1 MVMPRFEP
9 FVGLRYDASRVDM
22 NMVIAPPYDVIEPP
36 ERQRL
41 AGRHS
46 ANSVRV
52 ELPEPDH
59 RAGLDRYANARAMLD
74 FWEEAGTL
82 VTDPEPSLYAYRM
95 TSPTGRSTNGVIG
108 ALAID
113 EDSVGDILP
122 HEQTLPKPK
131 SDRLDLLRATRAN
144 LSPIWGLSLTSGL
157 TDTFAPTM
165 SAGPAQMKAT
175 DDDGVVH
182 ELWVIDDADTIDAVR
197 KAVAASPVVVADG
210 HHRFETALTF
220 RQELATQGDKSVP
233 GADLIMA
240 LVVEL
245 SEDQL
250 EVGPVHR
257 VLSGLPDGI
266 DLVDA
271 FSSWFNVTKVGDLSS
286 RTLAALGE
294 TQALSLVMASGA
306 WLLSPK
312 DGTPEAAGSPLD
324 SSMVALVIAE
334 LPDHELEFSY
344 SWEDAAEAIASER
357 AQAVVLLRPATVG
370 QISEWARGNKRMPAK
385 TTYFHP
391 KPRTG
396 MVFRPLTA

>member
-1 MVMPRFEP
+1 MPRFEP
-9 FVGLRYDASRVDM
+9 FVGLRYDTSRVDM

-46 ANSVRV
+46 ANAVRV
-52 ELPEPDH
+52 ELPEPDY
-59 RAGLDRYANARAMLD
+59 RAGLDQYGNARAMLD
-74 FWEEAGTL
+74 FWQEAGTL
-82 VTDPEPSLYAYRM
+82 VADPEPGLYAYRM
-95 TSPTGRSTNGVIG
+95 TSPSGRSTNGIIG

-131 SDRLDLLRATRAN
+131 SDRLDLLRATRVN

-157 TDTFAPTM
+157 TDTFAPAM
-165 SAGPAQMKAT
+165 SAGPAQMTAT

-182 ELWVIDDADTIDAVR
+182 QLWVIDDDACIDAVG
-197 KAVAASPVVVADG
+197 KAVGSSPVVVADG
-210 HHRFETALTF
+210 HHRYETALTY
-220 RQELATQGDKSVP
+220 RRELASQGDKTLP

-257 VLSGLPDGI
+257 VLSGLPEGI

-271 FSSWFNVTKVGDLSS
+271 FSSWFNVTKVGDLSR
-286 RTLAALGE
+286 RTLTALGE
-294 TQALSLVMASGA
+294 SQALALVMASGA

-312 DGTPEAAGSPLD
+312 DGTPEAAGAALD

-334 LPDHELEFSY
+334 LPDHELEFCY
-344 SWEDAAEAIASER
+344 SWQDAAEAIGSER

-370 QISEWARGNKRMPAK
+370 QISEWARSNKRMPPK

-396 MVFRPLTA
+396 MVFRPLST

>member
-1 MVMPRFEP
+1 MPRFEP
-9 FVGLRYDASRVDM
+9 FVGLRYDTARVDM

-36 ERQRL
+36 ERKRL

-46 ANSVRV
+46 ANAVRV

-59 RAGLDRYANARAMLD
+59 RAGLDQYANAHAMLD
-74 FWEEAGTL
+74 FWQQAGTL
-82 VTDPEPSLYAYRM
+82 VADPEPSFYAYRM
-95 TSPTGRSTNGVIG
+95 TSPNGRSTNGVIG

-113 EDSVGDILP
+113 EDNVGDILP

-131 SDRLDLLRATRAN
+131 SDRLDLLRATRMN

-157 TDTFAPTM
+157 TDTFASTM
-165 SAGPAQMKAT
+165 SAGPAQMTAT
-175 DDDGVVH
+175 DDDGVIHQVW
-182 ELWVIDDADTIDAVR
+182 LIDDDASIDAVR
-197 KAVAASPVVVADG
+197 KAVGSSPVVVADG
-210 HHRFETALTF
+210 HHRFETAITY
-220 RQELATQGDKSVP
+220 RKELAAQGDTTLP

-250 EVGPVHR
+250 EVGPAHR
-257 VLSGLPDGI
+257 LLSGLPDGI

-271 FSSWFNVTKVGDLSS
+271 FSSWFNVTKVGDLTR
-286 RTLAALGE
+286 RTVTALGE
-294 TQALSLVMASGA
+294 SQALALVMASGA

-312 DGTPEAAGSPLD
+312 DGTPEAAGAPLD

-344 SWEDAAEAIASER
+344 SWKDAAEAVTSDR
-357 AQAVVLLRPATVG
+357 AQAAVLLRPATVA
-370 QISEWARGNKRMPAK
+370 QISEWAHANKRMPPK

-396 MVFRPLTA
+396 MVFRPLSD

>member
-1 MVMPRFEP
+1 MPRFEP
-9 FVGLRYDASRVDM
+9 FVGLRYDSARVDM

-36 ERQRL
+36 ERQVL

-46 ANSVRV
+46 ANAVRV

-74 FWEEAGTL
+74 FWEDAGTL
-82 VTDPEPSLYAYRM
+82 VSDPEPSFYAYRM
-95 TSPTGRSTNGVIG
+95 TSPNGRSTNGVIG

-113 EDSVGDILP
+113 EDSAGDILP

-131 SDRLDLLRATRAN
+131 SDRLDLLRATRVN
-144 LSPIWGLSLTSGL
+144 LSPIWGLSLTAGL
-157 TDTFAPTM
+157 TDAFAPTLA
-165 SAGPAQMKAT
+165 AGPAQMTAT

-182 ELWVIDDADTIDAVR
+182 QLWVIDDAETIEAVR
-197 KAVAASPVVVADG
+197 KAVGTSPVVVADG
-210 HHRFETALTF
+210 HHRYETALTF
-220 RQELATQGDKSVP
+220 RQELAAQRDTSVP
-233 GADLIMA
+233 GADGIMA

-245 SEDQL
+245 SQDQL

-257 VLSGLPDGI
+257 MLSGLPEGI
-266 DLVDA
+266 DLVDT
-271 FSSWFNVTKVGDLSS
+271 FSSWFNVTKVGDLSR

-294 TQALSLVMASGA
+294 SQALSLVMASGA

-334 LPDHELEFSY
+334 LPDHELEFCY
-344 SWEDAAEAIASER
+344 RWEDAGEAIASER

-370 QISEWARGNKRMPAK
+370 QISEWAKSNKRMPPK

>member
-1 MVMPRFEP
+1 MPRFEP
-9 FVGLRYDASRVDM
+9 FVGLRYDTSRVDM

-36 ERQRL
+36 ERKRL

-46 ANSVRV
+46 ANAVRV

-59 RAGLDRYANARAMLD
+59 RAGLDQYANARAMLD
-74 FWEEAGTL
+74 FWQQAGTL
-82 VTDPEPSLYAYRM
+82 LADPEPSLYAYRM
-95 TSPTGRSTNGVIG
+95 TSPSGRSTNGIIG

-113 EDSVGDILP
+113 EESVGDILP

-131 SDRLDLLRATRAN
+131 SDRLDLLRATRVN

-157 TDTFAPTM
+157 TDTFASVMT
-165 SAGPAQMKAT
+165 SGPAQMTAT

-182 ELWVIDDADTIDAVR
+182 QLWVIEDPACIDAVG
-197 KAVAASPVVVADG
+197 KAVGASPVVVADG
-210 HHRFETALTF
+210 HHRFETALTY
-220 RQELATQGDKSVP
+220 RRELADQGDASLP

-250 EVGPVHR
+250 EVGPAHR
-257 VLSGLPDGI
+257 LLSGLPDGI

-271 FSSWFNVTKVGDLSS
+271 FSSWFNVTKVGDLTR
-286 RTLAALGE
+286 RTVTALGE
-294 TQALSLVMASGA
+294 SQALALVMASGA

-312 DGTPEAAGSPLD
+312 DGTPEAAGASLD

-344 SWEDAAEAIASER
+344 SWQDAAEAISSDR
-357 AQAVVLLRPATVG
+357 AQAAVLLRPATVA
-370 QISEWARGNKRMPAK
+370 QISEWAHANKRMPPK

-396 MVFRPLTA
+396 MVFRPLST

>member
-1 MVMPRFEP
+1 MPRFEP
-9 FVGLRYDASRVDM
+9 FVGLRYDTPRVDM
-22 NMVIAPPYDVIEPP
+22 NMVIAPPYDVIERP
-36 ERQRL
+36 ERKRL

-46 ANSVRV
+46 ANAVRV

-59 RAGLDRYANARAMLD
+59 RAGLDQYANARAMLD
-74 FWEEAGTL
+74 FWQEAGTL
-82 VTDPEPSLYAYRM
+82 VADPEPSFYAYRM
-95 TSPTGRSTNGVIG
+95 TSPSGRSTNGIIG

-131 SDRLDLLRATRAN
+131 SDRLDLLRATRVN

-157 TDTFAPTM
+157 TEAFASTM
-165 SAGPAQMKAT
+165 SAGPAQMTAT

-182 ELWVIDDADTIDAVR
+182 QLWVIDDQATIDAVG
-197 KAVAASPVVVADG
+197 KAVGSSPVVVADG
-210 HHRFETALTF
+210 HHRYETALTY
-220 RQELATQGDKSVP
+220 RRELAEQNETLP

-245 SEDQL
+245 SDDQL

-257 VLSGLPDGI
+257 VLSGLPEGI

-271 FSSWFNVTKVGDLSS
+271 FSSWFNVTKVGDLSR
-286 RTLAALGE
+286 RTLTALGE
-294 TQALSLVMASGA
+294 SQALALVMASGA

-312 DGTPEAAGSPLD
+312 DGTPEAAGAELD

-334 LPDHELEFSY
+334 LPDHELEFCY
-344 SWEDAAEAIASER
+344 SWQDAAEAISSER

-370 QISEWARGNKRMPAK
+370 QISEWAHSNKRMPPK

-396 MVFRPLTA
+396 MVFRPLSP